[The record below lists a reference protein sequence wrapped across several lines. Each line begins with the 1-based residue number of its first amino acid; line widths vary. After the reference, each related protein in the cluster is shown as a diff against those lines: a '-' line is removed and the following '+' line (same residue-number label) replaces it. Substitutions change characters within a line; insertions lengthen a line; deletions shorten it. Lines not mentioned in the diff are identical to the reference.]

1 MNLHKFHAQLWCVY
15 KFIKEFEDSPSLE
28 PGTVRMPSER
38 ANHWANGSLRWKLI
52 EKHCI
57 WIKDYLPTL
66 YAIAAAVAAA
76 AGAGAAVVVY
86 YVIA

>member
-1 MNLHKFHAQLWCVY
+1 MHACVY

-38 ANHWANGSLRWKLI
+38 ANHWANGSLRCKFVEI
-52 EKHCI
+52 HCI

-76 AGAGAAVVVY
+76 AAVVVY